1 MYLHRLFWFF
11 FLALKRKIRQW
22 WPVELLARPESGCC
36 CVGAAVVL
44 GCVAVTQIIRKLEEP
59 VSVRCGMQPKYRIA
73 VRKKQRDLLQISL
86 GQIIDPGPVLRLYSI
101 PWQWYT
107 FITRCEIHGYNKCLH
122 CFFCFFGF
130 FWPYLISKCRIQVQ
144 IQIYRYICAPFG
156 QTLTCWLSETERER
170 EGERAGRV
178 AVCGWAGVF
187 VWGARLTVRL
197 QTTRR
202 RRDPEI
208 PALIRSNA
216 TIARGCL
223 AKNSIR
229 YKPGTKDIKPSSQYS
244 SSQNVQ
250 KQLSRSRSPPH
261 KSLFIFAERT
271 IRIRL
276 RFQQVRVKCKCLGQ
290 F

>member
-86 GQIIDPGPVLRLYSI
+86 GQIIDPGPVIRLCSI
-101 PWQWYT
+101 PRQWYT

-170 EGERAGRV
+170 ERGRESWPSG
-178 AVCGWAGVF
+178 AVWVSGSIC
-187 VWGARLTVRL
+187 VR
-197 QTTRR
+197 
-202 RRDPEI
+202 
-208 PALIRSNA
+208 RSSYSA
-216 TIARGCL
+216 TP
-223 AKNSIR
+223 NN
-229 YKPGTKDIKPSSQYS
+229 PSS
-244 SSQNVQ
+244 
-250 KQLSRSRSPPH
+250 SRSRDPSPHSLERNDRARLSRQKQH
-261 KSLFIFAERT
+261 KIQARNERYKAEQPVLKFSKRPET
-271 IRIRL
+271 TLPVTVPPPQIAFHFRRENDSNPLAIPTSASE
-276 RFQQVRVKCKCLGQ
+276 V
-290 F
+290 